1 MRRAVPA
8 LIALALAAGCSDA
21 KRELG
26 QARTSRSVL
35 AEWALLAE
43 MNGTL
48 PGTYARQ
55 MRDEARSELG
65 ATAAAARQRPS
76 PNSAAILALAEVKG
90 DPTAA
95 ALRSRVRGAQALE
108 QRLEAR

>member
-8 LIALALAAGCSDA
+8 LLVLALAAGCGDA

-65 ATAAAARQRPS
+65 ATADAARRS
-76 PNSAAILALAEVKG
+76 PGPNAATILAVAEVKG
-90 DPTAA
+90 EPSAA
-95 ALRSRVRGAQALE
+95 ALRTRVRRAQALE